1 VILSAVVPIVQ
12 APATGAEFP
21 VSAAIAATVSVLVF
35 WLGNRSTRRAAQK
48 ERQRQVVEDWL
59 RTLAKLVDDYE
70 DSPQDVEYRYRE
82 TTNRQVLELSF
93 SRKNRYLAWWMHE
106 MAVAIMI
113 RGITAT
119 KDPAPAAADMDRML
133 ATTGDFLLA
142 WHHGEL
148 KSSDFHIPY
157 QLHRRARDT
166 KLDVH
171 ELAEGLNLTAYVEP
185 VRMTLRRSWKLQKL
199 LVRPET
205 GMPILQEINSFIPKR
220 YAVVALPIALV
231 DKALIPLRLAVLRQ
245 RLKWLGKRAAKL

>member
-1 VILSAVVPIVQ
+1 
-12 APATGAEFP
+12 

-35 WLGNRSTRRAAQK
+35 WLGNRSTRKAAQK

-70 DSPQDVEYRYRE
+70 DSPQDVEFRYRE

-119 KDPAPAAADMDRML
+119 KNSAPAAADMDRML
-133 ATTGDFLLA
+133 ASTGDRLLD

-166 KLDVH
+166 DVDVH
-171 ELAEGLNLTAYVEP
+171 DYAERLNLTAHVEP
-185 VRMTLRRSWKLQKL
+185 TRMTLRRSWQLQKL
-199 LVRPET
+199 LLRPET
-205 GMPILQEINSFIPKR
+205 GMPLLNEINEFIPKR
-220 YAVVALPIALV
+220 YAVVALPIALIDRV
-231 DKALIPLRLAVLRQ
+231 LIPLRVAVLRL
-245 RLKWLGKRAAKL
+245 RLNRLEKREAKL